1 MAILV
6 GCLSFLSALLLL
18 LVVGLLRSHAALL
31 QRVTAIA
38 ADLDIEHDG
47 RHDPQTSGL
56 LPVGMASPQDAPDR
70 SGAPIAAPISGT
82 SLDGEPLE
90 IDPRSYSGPTLVAF
104 LSSGCL
110 LCERFWRGPSQEESD
125 ALPSGLRVI
134 AVTKDRTHESPSRLM
149 ELSNDAFDLVMSS
162 DAWAGYAVPVAPYF
176 VHVASGNG
184 RIVGEGAAETWTQL
198 AQLLK
203 DAGADVELLER
214 SDRRSGRVARASR
227 VDEELARAGLTPDD
241 PTLYGA

>member
-6 GCLSFLSALLLL
+6 GCLSFLTALLLL

-38 ADLDIEHDG
+38 ADLDIQQGG
-47 RHDPQTSGL
+47 RHDPQTSDL

-70 SGAPIAAPISGT
+70 SGSPIAATISGT
-82 SLDGEPLE
+82 SLDGERLE
-90 IDPRSYSGPTLVAF
+90 IDPRSSSGPTLVAF

-110 LCERFWRGPSQEESD
+110 LCERFWRGPSQEESV
-125 ALPSGLRVI
+125 ALPQKLRVI
-134 AVTKDRTHESPSRLM
+134 AVTKDSTHESPSRLR
-149 ELSNDAFDLVMSS
+149 ELSNDAFEVIMSS
-162 DAWAGYAVPVAPYF
+162 DAWTNYEVPVAPYF
-176 VHVASGNG
+176 VHVAPRDG
-184 RIVGEGAAETWTQL
+184 RILGEGAAETWTQL

-203 DAGADVELLER
+203 DAGADLALLER
-214 SDRRSGRVARASR
+214 SSRHGGRVARASR
-227 VDEELARAGLTPDD
+227 VDDELARAGLTPDD